1 MEGLIQPQAQ
11 DIEEA
16 VLGALLLEKSAILTA
31 DSIISPETFYNPK
44 HGMVYKAIKKLYD
57 SLEPVDIT
65 TVVNQLRKDGNLE
78 AIGGAYFV
86 ASLTNRIGSAANC
99 EFHCRIIQEKFMRR
113 EAIRISGEI
122 IKTAFDESVDT
133 FDVLDFAERGFKAIG
148 VQESTSLIHIGDGL
162 SQVYSDYNQVK
173 EHGIE
178 SIGIKLQ
185 LPGADEIVGM
195 VMPGDL
201 VIIGGRPSMGKT
213 MTMLHIARMHAKDK
227 TRGLVFSVEM
237 TAKKIVARIAAADAL
252 IASDDLKNGKL
263 NSEEEQ
269 RLNLTIGRLEDAPL
283 HIEDGINEISKL
295 RSAARLH
302 KSKHPDLKY
311 IMVDYLQ
318 IMTGSNPMEAKGN
331 RDAFIGYL
339 TRTCKQ
345 IAKEL
350 GVVFYLLAQV
360 GRASEKNGT
369 TLDSK
374 KPNMADLRES
384 GNIEQDADIIIFPF
398 RPVYYGFEYD
408 EENNDLRN
416 DIWWLIRKHRDGAVG
431 EGIAKCDLWMQRIYA
446 ESESFTKIS
455 NDLSTYPSEFDNF
468 EPRPFKNFY
477 EKDEP
482 F

>member
-1 MEGLIQPQAQ
+1 MEGLTPPQAQ

-16 VLGALLLEKSAILTA
+16 VLGALLLEKSAMLLA
-31 DSIISPETFYNPK
+31 DSIISSETFYNPK
-44 HGMVYKAIKKLYD
+44 HGLVYKAIKKLYD
-57 SLEPVDIT
+57 NLEPVDIT
-65 TVVNQLRKDGNLE
+65 TVTNQLRKDGNLE
-78 AIGGAYFV
+78 SVGGAYFV

-162 SQVYSDYNQVK
+162 SQVYNDYNQVK
-173 EHGIE
+173 EKGIE

-213 MTMLHIARMHAKDK
+213 MTMLHIARMHAKEN

-237 TAKKIVARIAAADAL
+237 TAKKIIARIAAADAL

-263 NSEEEQ
+263 STDEEQ
-269 RLNLTIGRLEDAPL
+269 RLNVTIGRLENAPL
-283 HIEDGINEISKL
+283 HIEDSINEISKL

-369 TLDSK
+369 TLESK

-398 RPVYYGFEYD
+398 RPAYYGFEYD
-408 EENNDLRN
+408 EENNDLRK
-416 DIWWLIRKHRDGAVG
+416 DIWWLIRKNRDGAVG
-431 EGIAKCDLWMQRIYA
+431 EGVAKCDLVMQRIFS
-446 ESESFTKIS
+446 ESESFTMPTGGS
-455 NDLSTYPSEFDNF
+455 DFDNF
-468 EPRPFKNFY
+468 EPSPFRNFY
-477 EKDEP
+477 ETD
-482 F
+482 